1 MKKLIEKELM
11 NRHQFLRRFG
21 LGLVFVA
28 IPPLL
33 NISCSS
39 KGNSNTPP
47 INSTPSAATGK
58 VLAKIQTL
66 NTEFPSIGVYHRPN
80 DQDRKSAG
88 SGMGIYPCNGAA
100 SCAEENQR
108 SELIYPPFVM
118 ATRRQT
124 DGLARQAY
132 LLLPA
137 EIRQTTA
144 FVIVDR
150 LVQSPEAY
158 LPYLQRKSQ
167 VVLIGSFFGIG
178 AVRNEA
184 EYQSTDDGTGTK
196 TFHRLQLRQLEYA
209 ITLIQ
214 SLDKPCVDIIYGIGD
229 SMNAYAV
236 GICNQLQNKSQ
247 KILQQA
253 GLDPNLFVLDWGAD
267 ELVFKAF
274 ARRLPSLAFKVT
286 MANAEAK
293 HHYDANHTTTEIV
306 RRTILSLKLTEA
318 TAQDFDAQVLVF
330 DRHPQASSDF
340 NQYFSPDD
348 PQQAKFDRQFHQKMT
363 AFTPEEQAKTII
375 IDGRNPNGA
384 LNMASL
390 PTSDQFLAFGSWGT
404 FANTCGQT
412 LAIAKILAHA
422 QNRLAQRQL
431 LLEAVAHD
439 VFCIGYASSQDKSSP
454 LRQALKE
461 KQLPYIHKDPPE
473 YSLRQM
479 QQVFAIVNSFVN
491 RQMKKHMPGTSDTE
505 FVVIPQLWRI
515 FESQVLLK
523 DGTLSIAGVFR
534 RDLPPNTF
542 NPFTLIPK
550 IKTLQ
555 NSEEI

>member
-1 MKKLIEKELM
+1 MM
-11 NRHQFLRRFG
+11 NRHQFLSRVG
-21 LGLVFVA
+21 LGLVSVA
-28 IPPLL
+28 VPPFL
-33 NISCSS
+33 NTSCSP
-39 KGNSNTPP
+39 KSNNGTTTLPVNP
-47 INSTPSAATGK
+47 NPSAATGK

-66 NTEFPSIGVYHRPN
+66 NTEFPSIGVYHKPN

-88 SGMGIYPCNGAA
+88 SGMGIYPCNGATPCTEA
-100 SCAEENQR
+100 DQR
-108 SELIYPPFVM
+108 SESIYPPFVM

-124 DGLARQAY
+124 DGLVRQAY
-132 LLLPA
+132 LLLPT

-167 VVLIGSFFGIG
+167 VVLVGSFFGIG
-178 AVRNEA
+178 DVRNEA
-184 EYQSTDDGTGTK
+184 DYQKTDDGTGTK
-196 TFHRLQLRQLEYA
+196 TFHQLQLRQLEYA
-209 ITLIQ
+209 IALIQ
-214 SLDKPCVDIIYGIGD
+214 SLNKPCVDIIYGMGD

-236 GICNQLQNKSQ
+236 TIRNQLQNKSQ
-247 KILQQA
+247 NILRKA

-267 ELVFKAF
+267 ELAFKAF

-286 MANAEAK
+286 MANPEAK
-293 HHYDANHTTTEIV
+293 HHYDANHTTAEIV

-318 TAQDFDAQVLVF
+318 TAQNFDAQVLVF
-330 DRHPQASSDF
+330 DRHPQASADF

-348 PQQAKFDRQFHQKMT
+348 PQQAKFDRQFRQQMT

-384 LNMASL
+384 LNLASL
-390 PTSDQFLAFGSWGT
+390 PTSDRFLSFGSWGT
-404 FANTCGQT
+404 FANACGQT

-422 QNRLAQRQL
+422 QNRPAQRQL

-454 LRQALKE
+454 LRQALKK
-461 KQLPYIHKDPPE
+461 KQLPYIHKNPPD
-473 YSLRQM
+473 YSLSQM

-491 RQMKKHMPGTSDTE
+491 SQMKKYMPGAYDTE

-515 FESQVLLK
+515 FESQVLIK

-534 RDLPPNTF
+534 RDLPQNTF

-555 NSEEI
+555 YVEI

>member
-1 MKKLIEKELM
+1 LKKLIEKELM

-21 LGLVFVA
+21 LGLVSVA

-33 NISCSS
+33 NTSCSS

-47 INSTPSAATGK
+47 INSTPSADTTK

-88 SGMGIYPCNGAA
+88 SGMGIYPCNGSE
-100 SCAEENQR
+100 SCVEEDQR

-214 SLDKPCVDIIYGIGD
+214 SLGKPCVDIIYGIGD

-236 GICNQLQNKSQ
+236 GIRNQLQNKSQ
-247 KILQQA
+247 EILQQA

-286 MANAEAK
+286 MANSEAK
-293 HHYDANHTTTEIV
+293 HHYDANHTTVEIV

-318 TAQDFDAQVLVF
+318 TAQDYDAQVLVF

-348 PQQAKFDRQFHQKMT
+348 PQQAKFDRQFRQKMT

-390 PTSDQFLAFGSWGT
+390 PSSDQFLAFGSWGT
-404 FANTCGQT
+404 FANACGQT

-461 KQLPYIHKDPPE
+461 KHLPYIHKDPPE

-491 RQMKKHMPGTSDTE
+491 SQMKAHMPGANETE
-505 FVVIPQLWRI
+505 FVVIPQLWRV
-515 FESQVLLK
+515 FESQVFIK
-523 DGTLSIAGVFR
+523 DGILSIAGVFR
-534 RDLPPNTF
+534 RDLPQNIF
-542 NPFTLIPK
+542 NPLTSIPK
-550 IKTLQ
+550 IQILGDL
-555 NSEEI
+555 EDI